1 MTRAK
6 FCILKCPCC
15 NLLQPMVAARWSKFY
30 LFLRV
35 VSVWWLR
42 ACAKP
47 AGMAHSSEV
56 FHTVSDSLTNSG
68 MCSKLG
74 AILAPTAQKTNAKQ
88 RRFSRLNTS
97 DEIRL
102 KKRERRKRKR
112 KETNQMSKKH
122 KRLNL
127 VARVT
132 KQVDEAR
139 ADEIRKASQRAE
151 TNWRKAVV
159 FWKKWKEERLHRSIN
174 AVS

>member
-1 MTRAK
+1 
-6 FCILKCPCC
+6 
-15 NLLQPMVAARWSKFY
+15 
-30 LFLRV
+30 
-35 VSVWWLR
+35 
-42 ACAKP
+42 
-47 AGMAHSSEV
+47 MAHSSEV

-74 AILAPTAQKTNAKQ
+74 AIPVPTAQKMNAKQ
-88 RRFSRLNTS
+88 RRFSRPNTS

-112 KETNQMSKKH
+112 KEKSKVSKKQ
-122 KRLNL
+122 KKLNL

-132 KQVDEAR
+132 KQVDKAR
-139 ADEIRKASQRAE
+139 AIEIKEASLRAE

-174 AVS
+174 VVL